1 MKTIN
6 LKNQNNQ
13 TLPAEIR
20 SYENGVM
27 VVLVKEFETARLAM
41 IELRNTGGDT
51 WSSSGGEYT
60 GTYPAQEFTT
70 GGTVLVRVPKK

>member
-6 LKNQNNQ
+6 LKNQSNQ

-27 VVLVKEFETARLAM
+27 VVLVKEFETAKLASV
-41 IELRNTGGDT
+41 ELICGGGDEWT
-51 WSSSGGEYT
+51 SKDGKYT
-60 GTYPAQEFTT
+60 ATYPGQEFTT

>member
-27 VVLVKEFETARLAM
+27 VVLVKDFKTAKLVM
-41 IELRNTGGDT
+41 TELTNVGGDT
-51 WSSSGGEYT
+51 WSSAGGEYT
-60 GTYPAQEFTT
+60 GTYPGQEFVT